1 MKCLA
6 CFKGNQ
12 YTETTPGHF
21 DQKQTDEKIAD
32 EYKVGKATVE
42 QKTYLIGKKYKKAK
56 KSVGRPE
63 GKLGQNVPIKSTAE
77 KIAEEHKVNE
87 KTVKRAGITNR
98 FNFSSF

>member
-32 EYKVGKATVE
+32 EYKT
-42 QKTYLIGKKYKKAK
+42 
-56 KSVGRPE
+56 SP
-63 GKLGQNVPIKSTAE
+63 
-77 KIAEEHKVNE
+77 
-87 KTVKRAGITNR
+87 KTVRKSGEKPSGI
-98 FNFSSF
+98 